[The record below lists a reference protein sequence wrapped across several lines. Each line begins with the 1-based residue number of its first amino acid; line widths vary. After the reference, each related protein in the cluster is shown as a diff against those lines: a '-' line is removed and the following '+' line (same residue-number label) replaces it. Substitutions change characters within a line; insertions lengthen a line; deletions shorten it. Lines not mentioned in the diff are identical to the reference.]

1 MLQITGR
8 DLDHGTSPPIP
19 PKATALHGDKM
30 EHKTTINHAR
40 KRKVR
45 EKRVEVKLSTEEYET
60 LKNANTASVA
70 RFLRES
76 ALSAVN
82 KEETQIPQFT
92 KLDRDF
98 LLELSR
104 IGNNINQIAHAVNR
118 DLAADRPLDAAR
130 LLHLLIG
137 VDQTLKELRDDR

>member
-1 MLQITGR
+1 MTLFR
-8 DLDHGTSPPIP
+8 GTPPETP
-19 PKATALHGDKM
+19 QKATALHGDKM

-45 EKRVEVKLSTEEYET
+45 EKRVEVKLSTEEYEA
-60 LKNANTASVA
+60 LKNANTASIA
-70 RFLRES
+70 RLLRES
-76 ALSAVN
+76 ALRVVN
-82 KEETQIPQFT
+82 KQETQVPQFT

-104 IGNNINQIAHAVNR
+104 IGNNINQIARAINT
-118 DLAADRPLDAAR
+118 DIAADRPLDAAR

-137 VDQTLKELRDDR
+137 IDQVVRELRNDR

>member
-1 MLQITGR
+1 MTLFR
-8 DLDHGTSPPIP
+8 GTPPETP
-19 PKATALHGDKM
+19 QKATALHGDKM

-40 KRKVR
+40 TRKRKVR
-45 EKRVEVKLSTEEYET
+45 EKRVEVKLSTEEYEA
-60 LKNANTASVA
+60 LKNANTASIA

-104 IGNNINQIAHAVNR
+104 IGNNINQIAKAINT
-118 DLAADRPLDAAR
+118 DIAADRPIDAAR

-137 VDQTLKELRDDR
+137 IDQVVRELRNDC

>member
-1 MLQITGR
+1 
-8 DLDHGTSPPIP
+8 
-19 PKATALHGDKM
+19 M
-30 EHKTTINHAR
+30 EHKTTINHARTR

-45 EKRVEVKLSTEEYET
+45 EKRVEVKLSTEEYEA
-60 LKNANTASVA
+60 LKNANTASIA

-82 KEETQIPQFT
+82 KEETQVPQFT

-104 IGNNINQIAHAVNR
+104 IGNNINQIAKAINT
-118 DLAADRPLDAAR
+118 DIAADRPIDAAR

-137 VDQTLKELRDDR
+137 IDQVVRELRDDR

>member
-1 MLQITGR
+1 MTLFR
-8 DLDHGTSPPIP
+8 GTPPETP
-19 PKATALHGDKM
+19 QKATALHGDKM

-45 EKRVEVKLSTEEYET
+45 EKRVEVKLSTEEYEA
-60 LKNANTASVA
+60 LKNANAPSIA
-70 RFLRES
+70 KLLRES
-76 ALSAVN
+76 ALRVVN
-82 KEETQIPQFT
+82 KQETQVPQFT

-104 IGNNINQIAHAVNR
+104 IGNNINQIAKAINT
-118 DLAADRPLDAAR
+118 DIAADRPIDAAR

-137 VDQTLKELRDDR
+137 IDQVVRELRDDR

>member
-1 MLQITGR
+1 MEY
-8 DLDHGTSPPIP
+8 
-19 PKATALHGDKM
+19 KA
-30 EHKTTINHAR
+30 TINHTR

-60 LKNANTASVA
+60 LKNANTASIA

-82 KEETQIPQFT
+82 KQETQVPQFT

>member
-1 MLQITGR
+1 
-8 DLDHGTSPPIP
+8 
-19 PKATALHGDKM
+19 M

-45 EKRVEVKLSTEEYET
+45 EKRVEVKLSTEEYEA
-60 LKNANTASVA
+60 LKNANAPSIA
-70 RFLRES
+70 KLLRES
-76 ALSAVN
+76 ALRVVN
-82 KEETQIPQFT
+82 KQETQVPQFT

-137 VDQTLKELRDDR
+137 IDQVVRGLRDDR

>member
-1 MLQITGR
+1 MLQITCR
-8 DLDHGTSPPIP
+8 DLVQGDTPRNP

-30 EHKTTINHAR
+30 EHKTTIKHAR

-45 EKRVEVKLSTEEYET
+45 EKRVEIKLSTEEYET

-82 KEETQIPQFT
+82 KQETQVPQFT

-104 IGNNINQIAHAVNR
+104 IGNNINQIAKAINT
-118 DLAADRPLDAAR
+118 DIAADRPIDAAR

>member
-1 MLQITGR
+1 MTLFR
-8 DLDHGTSPPIP
+8 GTPPETP
-19 PKATALHGDKM
+19 QKAAALHGDKM
-30 EHKTTINHAR
+30 EHKTTIKHAR

-60 LKNANTASVA
+60 LKNANTASIA

-82 KEETQIPQFT
+82 KEETQVPQFT

>member
-1 MLQITGR
+1 MTLFR
-8 DLDHGTSPPIP
+8 GTPPETP
-19 PKATALHGDKM
+19 QKATALHGDKM

-45 EKRVEVKLSTEEYET
+45 EKRVEVKLSTEEYEA
-60 LKNANTASVA
+60 LKNANTASIA

-104 IGNNINQIAHAVNR
+104 IGNNINQIAKAINT
-118 DLAADRPLDAAR
+118 DIAADRPIDAAR

-137 VDQTLKELRDDR
+137 IDQVVRELRNDR

>member
-1 MLQITGR
+1 MTLFR
-8 DLDHGTSPPIP
+8 GTPPETP
-19 PKATALHGDKM
+19 QKATALHGDKM

-60 LKNANTASVA
+60 LKNANTASIA

-82 KEETQIPQFT
+82 KQETQVPQFT